1 MCVRSCAGDDECRW
15 FNVFGMERLPALCW
29 PSTELIWTSS
39 GNPRGLLPPHLL
51 ARVPA
56 SSGRYQALEITTSL
70 APSTCSPPRRLHAG
84 EEHLR
89 SPPRPKNTPRGT
101 RQSSRYLQRCPP
113 GPARPRTPYTGLGG
127 PPPRG
132 LSASSQPGHLEPGAP
147 NLQSPICNLSS
158 LLLLLFLS
166 VLFPSSYFSLV
177 AILSLSAH
185 LCPSLK

>member
-1 MCVRSCAGDDECRW
+1 
-15 FNVFGMERLPALCW
+15 MERLPALCW

-56 SSGRYQALEITTSL
+56 SSGRSTSE
-70 APSTCSPPRRLHAG
+70 A
-84 EEHLR
+84 
-89 SPPRPKNTPRGT
+89 PPRPKNTPRGT